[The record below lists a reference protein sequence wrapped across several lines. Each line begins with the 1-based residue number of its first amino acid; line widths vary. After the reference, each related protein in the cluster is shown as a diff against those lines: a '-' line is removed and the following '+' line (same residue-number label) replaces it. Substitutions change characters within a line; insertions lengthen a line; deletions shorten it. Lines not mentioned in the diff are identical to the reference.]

1 MCVYHPRY
9 ILVQNPQGR
18 DADLSLQF
26 VRKELRLRSTNKFDY
41 ELELHNLSTLN
52 LLKHP
57 HIIEL
62 LASFTHQ
69 GKHSFIFPLAKGGS
83 LADLLSGNRLSLFE
97 RTEDFLIALCGL
109 SSAIRAV
116 HAFLVDDFE
125 AIGCHHDLKPSNILL
140 DGDKLLLADFGL
152 SRFKDVEEG
161 SKSYFRGGRGDYLAP
176 ECEDLRDNFRKHVIH
191 RSSDIWS
198 FGCILSEV
206 LTFLVRGEEGV
217 RTFRST
223 RMFEIE
229 NVKYFR
235 FHRGPKTPNMS
246 VWDWLANLGQNK
258 CRHVDFLKKVIEKS
272 LVLQPE
278 KRSSITFV
286 DSWLR
291 FIAIDCLTD
300 QPERLFG
307 EMCDDNT
314 SVPALVERQRFKSWR
329 WVVEILVTGVQSEE
343 NSFLSGKNHADFE
356 AVTLAL
362 KELNRT
368 LQATIPASH
377 RPQQRLFLP
386 LRRIN
391 DTLHSALPSKS
402 RAFARTHFECQLLES
417 QDSTKLQEL
426 SETMSQQ
433 SDLDKRIGHLAA
445 VKRLKLLVESSIE
458 VSGITEKIDYDAIE
472 KTGWLQD
479 FYIGHLELKDMQ
491 SATRR
496 VLVETKN
503 YDEHYSIDSV
513 ADELFA
519 RLEAIV
525 HLLNRS
531 RSLRILHCRGYY
543 HCAEAYSLGLVYDY
557 PEVQPLDP
565 QEQPDASTLYDIL
578 KEDVKGQYRP
588 LLGDRFLLAHS
599 LASSLFEFHKVNWV
613 QKAISAFNIV
623 LFRPPTASWK
633 DHMGEPYFMGFLS
646 SRQDDEA
653 CFTEGPTDD
662 SRHRD
667 YLRPEYLRDRQRYLQ
682 HYDYY
687 SLGLVLLELGIW
699 RTLDDICKGD
709 TFQGSPEN
717 LRDALLRIAVP
728 RLGQTM
734 GALYQSVVEEC
745 LRWDMKAS
753 EHTSGRYSSAQ
764 CLRFHESIV
773 EKLAS
778 CRA

>member
-1 MCVYHPRY
+1 MYVYHPVY
-9 ILVQNPQGR
+9 ILVREPRRKN
-18 DADLSLQF
+18 ADLSLQF
-26 VRKELRLRSTNKFDY
+26 VRKELRPRSTNKFDY
-41 ELELHNLSTLN
+41 ELELRNLSTLK

-57 HIIEL
+57 CIIEL

-69 GKHSFIFPLAKGGS
+69 EKYNFIFPLANGGS
-83 LADLLSGNRLSLFE
+83 LADLLSGNRLSPFE
-97 RTEDFLIALCGL
+97 KTEHLLIALCGL

-152 SRFKDVEEG
+152 SRFKDVENG
-161 SKSYFRGGRGDYLAP
+161 SASYFRGGRGDYLAP
-176 ECEDLRDNFRKHVIH
+176 ECEDLGGDFKKHVVH
-191 RSSDIWS
+191 RSSDVWS

-206 LTFLVRGEEGV
+206 LTFLLRGAEGV
-217 RTFRST
+217 RIFRST

-235 FHRGPKTPNMS
+235 FHRGLKTPNMS

-258 CRHVDFLKKVIEKS
+258 CRHVDFLNQVIGKL
-272 LVLQPE
+272 LVSQPE

-291 FIAIDCLTD
+291 FVAIDFLTD
-300 QPERLFG
+300 QMIPLFG
-307 EMCDDNT
+307 EICDENK
-314 SVPALVERQRFKSWR
+314 SIPALVERQRFKSWR
-329 WVVEILVTGVQSEE
+329 WALEALATGVQSEE
-343 NSFLSGKNHADFE
+343 DSFLSAKTYAEFE

-362 KELNRT
+362 RELNRT
-368 LQATIPASH
+368 LQATIPASR

-386 LRRIN
+386 LQKIN
-391 DTLHSALPSKS
+391 DTLHNALPSKS
-402 RAFARTHFECQLLES
+402 RAFARIHFECQLLES
-417 QDSTKLQEL
+417 QDSIQLQEL
-426 SETMSQQ
+426 SEAMSQR
-433 SDLDKRIGHLAA
+433 SDPDKRIGRLAA
-445 VKRLKLLVESSIE
+445 VKRLKLLVQSSTE
-458 VSGITEKIDYDAIE
+458 TSGISEKIDYNAIE
-472 KTGWLQD
+472 RTGWLQD
-479 FYIGHLELKDMQ
+479 FYFGRLERAGMQ
-491 SATRR
+491 QGTQS

-519 RLEAIV
+519 RLEAV
-525 HLLNRS
+525 VRLLNRS
-531 RSLRILHCRGYY
+531 RSLRILRCRGYY
-543 HCAEAYSLGLVYDY
+543 HYAEAYSLGLVYDY
-557 PEVQPLDP
+557 PEIQSLDH
-565 QEQPDASTLYDIL
+565 QQQPDASTLYDIL
-578 KEDVKGQYRP
+578 KKDVKGQYRP
-588 LLGDRFLLAHS
+588 LLGDRFSLAHS

-613 QKAISAFNIV
+613 QKTISAFNIV
-623 LFRPPTASWK
+623 FFRPPTASWK
-633 DHMGEPYFMGFLS
+633 DYMDEPYFMGFLS

-653 CFTEGPTDD
+653 CFTEGSTDD

-667 YLRPEYLRDRQRYLQ
+667 YLRPEYLKDRQRYLQ

-699 RTLDDICKGD
+699 RTLDDICKGKA
-709 TFQGSPEN
+709 FQGSPEK

-734 GALYQSVVEEC
+734 GALYQSAVEEC
-745 LRWDMKAS
+745 LRWDMEAS
-753 EHTSGRYSSAQ
+753 EQTSGRCSSAP
-764 CLRFHESIV
+764 CLRFRESVV